1 MATENA
7 NEKEIELN
15 IKEEGDG
22 SAVVELPDDFV
33 KEEGDEGHAEGGEA
47 QNAADAA
54 EEEGLDDEELEN
66 LRAKRRAKRK
76 ARRELE
82 KRTIEEKDSRIQ
94 LLEKQLQQFQER
106 LAVTERRTHSAELGR
121 LDKAIE
127 DSELKIQY
135 AKRKVEEAT
144 QAGDGQ
150 AMIKAQEMWYEARRN
165 AEALK
170 SVKEQAVKAPQNAP
184 MDESTR
190 EMQRHAN
197 DWIDRNPWYNADGD
211 DEDTLIAKA
220 IDQRMVKEGWNPA
233 TKEYWKELDRR
244 LSKRAPHLYNDDS
257 DENPSRKPR
266 QVVTSTGREKF
277 GGSNPKSVTIP
288 PELVRSIKDAGMWE
302 NKSARDRIIA
312 GYFAKQRKA

>member
-1 MATENA
+1 MATEN
-7 NEKEIELN
+7 EVKEPEMN
-15 IKEEGDG
+15 IKEESDG
-22 SAVVELPDDFV
+22 SAVVELPDGFV
-33 KEEGDEGHAEGGEA
+33 KEEGDDGHAEGGEA
-47 QNAADAA
+47 QSASDAA
-54 EEEGLDDEELEN
+54 EEEGLTDDELEN

-82 KRTIEEKDSRIQ
+82 KRTSEEKDSRIQ

-135 AKRKVEEAT
+135 AKMKVEEAT
-144 QAGDGQ
+144 AAGDGQ

-184 MDESTR
+184 MDDNTQA
-190 EMQRHAN
+190 MQRHAAE
-197 DWIDRNPWYNADGD
+197 WMERNPWYDSDGD

-220 IDQRMVKEGWNPA
+220 IDQRMVKEGWNPS

-244 LSKRAPHLYNDDS
+244 LSKRSPHLYNDDS
-257 DENPSRKPR
+257 DENSSRRPR

-288 PELVRSIKDAGMWE
+288 PELVRSIKDAGLWE
-302 NKSARDRIIA
+302 NIEARKRIVA
-312 GYFAKQRKA
+312 GYFAKQRNA

>member
-1 MATENA
+1 MATEN
-7 NEKEIELN
+7 EVKEPEMN
-15 IKEEGDG
+15 IKEESDG

-33 KEEGDEGHAEGGEA
+33 KEEGDDGHAEGGDA
-47 QNAADAA
+47 RSADDAA
-54 EEEGLDDEELEN
+54 EEEGLTDEELEN

-135 AKRKVEEAT
+135 AKMKVEEAT

-184 MDESTR
+184 MDDSTR
-190 EMQRHAN
+190 EMQRHAS
-197 DWIDRNPWYNADGD
+197 DWMDRNPWYDADGD
-211 DEDTLIAKA
+211 DEDSMIAKT
-220 IDQRMVKEGWNPA
+220 IDQRMVKEGWNPSS
-233 TKEYWKELDRR
+233 KEYWKELDRR

-288 PELVRSIKDAGMWE
+288 PELVRSIKDAGLWE
-302 NKSARDRIIA
+302 NVEARKRIVA
-312 GYFAKQRKA
+312 GYFAKQRNA